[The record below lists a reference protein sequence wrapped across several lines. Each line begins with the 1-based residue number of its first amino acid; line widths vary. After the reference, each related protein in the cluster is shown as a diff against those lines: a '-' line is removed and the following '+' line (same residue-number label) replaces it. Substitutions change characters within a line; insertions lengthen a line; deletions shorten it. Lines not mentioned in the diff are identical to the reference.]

1 MRDSVLENES
11 LKLQLSKSQAEC
23 VADPDLVEKLQNAE
37 QQLEELRRKL
47 ELQQQEHEVW
57 NIFKL

>member
-11 LKLQLSKSQAEC
+11 LKLQLSESQAEC

-47 ELQQQEHEVW
+47 ELQQQEHEV
-57 NIFKL
+57 